1 MKNIILI
8 LFLAVATFCS
18 AQEIDI
24 QYQTKPV
31 GKDSIDLVQVV
42 FNPKIKPLSQNI
54 VAYETMSKEDLKS
67 MIIGTLAQQDTLIA
81 NYMKVIESLEKD
93 QEKIRELYDS
103 YPKQLR
109 DQMDETI
116 KRKEAVMKEIAISK
130 QISEKLKALKI

>member
-42 FNPKIKPLSQNI
+42 FNPNLKPASKN
-54 VAYETMSKEDLKS
+54 VVFYETMSINDLKKMVS
-67 MIIGTLAQQDTLIA
+67 ETISQQDSLIA
-81 NYMKVIESLEKD
+81 TMVKTMQQLEKD
-93 QEKIRELYDS
+93 QETIRKEYDL
-103 YPKQLR
+103 YPKKLAA
-109 DQMDETI
+109 QMDEVI
-116 KRKEAVMKEIAISK
+116 DRKNAVYKQVLISREIIA
-130 QISEKLKALKI
+130 ELKNLNL